1 MAFGTEST
9 KTIKDATWL
18 DHESV
23 EIRKWNTRQR
33 DELNAE
39 IIKVA
44 GVAGEV
50 TEVTIKAAQIPV
62 VIAGVKSWTFTKDD
76 TPEGDRVPVNSHWV
90 GLLDP
95 DYADFIVSEIWGLN
109 RGRTAEEQESFR
121 DSD

>member
-1 MAFGTEST
+1 MAFGTGST
-9 KTIKDATWL
+9 KTIKDTHWL
-18 DHESV
+18 DHETV

-62 VIAGVKSWTFTKDD
+62 ILAGVKAWTFTKDD
-76 TPEGDRVPVNSHWV
+76 TPEGEKVPVNAHWA
-90 GLLDP
+90 GQLDP
-95 DYADFIVSEIWGLN
+95 AYTDFIVSEVWELN
-109 RGRTAEEQESFR
+109 KGRTAEEQAAFR
-121 DSD
+121 DAD